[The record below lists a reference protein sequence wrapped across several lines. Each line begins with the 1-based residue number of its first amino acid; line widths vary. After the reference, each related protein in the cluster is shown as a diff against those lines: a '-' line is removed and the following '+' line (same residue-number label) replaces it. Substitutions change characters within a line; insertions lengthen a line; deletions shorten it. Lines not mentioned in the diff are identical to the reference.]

1 MLNASTMIAEL
12 GRSGGVADAN
22 PVPAHDLML
31 AGIAIGIWAIA
42 IACIVSWTRARER
55 ARARAHIRWMRF
67 SRRDPHPNLLPGP
80 GEGTEASKTGSSGGQ
95 AALFMDEL
103 PRVQGHGGRI
113 FVDTTGGDGTCYTLE
128 LRVRQEG

>member
-1 MLNASTMIAEL
+1 VAIQGMLNASTMIAEL

-55 ARARAHIRWMRF
+55 ARARAHIRWTRF
-67 SRRDPHPNLLPGP
+67 SRRDSDGPETSKRGHQAGRPHPSWKKSLAR
-80 GEGTEASKTGSSGGQ
+80 T
-95 AALFMDEL
+95 
-103 PRVQGHGGRI
+103 
-113 FVDTTGGDGTCYTLE
+113 
-128 LRVRQEG
+128 